1 MNLKSH
7 AYPSFGSYLR
17 RSFLLLLCAAACG
30 QSTLTISTR
39 IVAVSAIVLDKH
51 GAPVANLAKSDFDLY
66 EDNAPVPIGTLTQDA
81 DRPLTLALMVDTS
94 GSQKSFIADETSASE
109 LFFKAML
116 TRPEDRATLIQFDTG
131 VYRLHSMTHEVDAL
145 ETALTHLAEDHTALE
160 SYTPRGGTLLYDAVC
175 ATAEKSLAPEAGRRA
190 MVLLTDGGDDGS
202 RLTLDQ
208 AIACAQRADIVVYS
222 VFYSEKPASDEGQYG
237 RVVLETLSTATGGRV
252 FTVGGKTPLSAI
264 YTQIEADMRLQYQ
277 LTYRPA
283 NSTPGTYHRLKL
295 KAKDKHLKV
304 YARTGYFT
312 RP

>member
-1 MNLKSH
+1 MKSKSH
-7 AYPSFGSYLR
+7 SYPFFPSYLR
-17 RSFLLLLCAAACG
+17 GSLLFLLCTAVQA
-30 QSTLTISTR
+30 QTTLTLSTR

-51 GAPVANLAKSDFDLY
+51 GAPVPNLTRDDFQLF
-66 EDNAPVPIGTLTQDA
+66 EDDRPVPIGSFTQDA

-94 GSQKSFIADETSASE
+94 GSQKRFIADETSASQ

-131 VYRLHSMTHEVDAL
+131 VFRLHTMTHAVDDL
-145 ETALTHLAEDHTALE
+145 ETALTHLAEDHTALQPFK
-160 SYTPRGGTLLYDAVC
+160 PRGGTLLYDAVC
-175 ATAEKSLAPEAGRRA
+175 AVSDKSLAPEPGRRA

-222 VFYSEKPASDEGQYG
+222 VFYSESPASDEGQYG
-237 RVVLETLSTATGGRV
+237 RLVLDTLSTATGGRV
-252 FTVGGKTPLSAI
+252 FSVSHKTPLASI

-277 LTYRPA
+277 ITYRPPA
-283 NSTPGTYHRLKL
+283 STPGAYHHLKL
-295 KAKDKHLKV
+295 KPKDKHLKIF
-304 YARTGYFT
+304 ARTGYFT